1 MVALIR
7 HILPA
12 VAKQVFEEYSQQF
25 GYPYPFRPC
34 TMLDA

>member
-1 MVALIR
+1 MVALNR

-12 VAKQVFEEYSQQF
+12 VHKQILEKYSQQF